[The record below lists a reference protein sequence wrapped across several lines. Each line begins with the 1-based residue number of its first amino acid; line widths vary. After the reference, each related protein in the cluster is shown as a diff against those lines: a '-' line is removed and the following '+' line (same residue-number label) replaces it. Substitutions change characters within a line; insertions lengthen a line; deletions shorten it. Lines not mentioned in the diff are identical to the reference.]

1 MAEEPVPAVPQGTE
15 QPPAPPA
22 ETPAEPEQPKL
33 TPEQEIE
40 KLAPVEEKPEE
51 TPAPSAAEPSPE
63 GEKPVEE
70 GEKPAEETPKPELSP
85 EQVEAESAL
94 PENIR
99 KVFGEVPE
107 MRGVYFREKQLM
119 ELLGSVENA
128 KHVHAEYL
136 ALQETDRQ
144 FTSPKREDQVA
155 FLQGMQEQFPEAY
168 DRVLGVVVEST
179 FKQYAQDL
187 RTIYNRGDLADALDQ
202 VNAVFMGDG
211 AQSQPATGA
220 DARER
225 ALEVRERAVDS
236 KETASTQQ
244 RATEFQQGVQGAWEK
259 RVDSHITE
267 RVKEL
272 LGDKSL
278 PKWHADGLR
287 RNVLERVGRS
297 IENNRIFQDRLIS
310 QVQSGDFTE
319 QHRESLV
326 NMIFSE
332 FSTSLSRF
340 VQEELAEAG
349 PLVVQQSEERQKE
362 VEARTAR
369 GKEPGAGTAHSTPKR
384 TPVADMKPKEGETEQ
399 QFVDRLYKELEPTA
413 AT

>member
-1 MAEEPVPAVPQGTE
+1 MAEEPVVAEPQVAET
-15 QPPAPPA
+15 PAPPA
-22 ETPAEPEQPKL
+22 ETPAEPEQPTL

-40 KLAPVEEKPEE
+40 KLAPAEEKPEE
-51 TPAPSAAEPSPE
+51 TPAPPAAEPSPKE
-63 GEKPVEE
+63 EKPVGEE
-70 GEKPAEETPKPELSP
+70 EKPVEETPKPELSP

-107 MRGVYFREKQLM
+107 LRGVYFREKQYA
-119 ELLGSVENA
+119 EIYGSLENA
-128 KHVHAEYL
+128 KHVHSEY
-136 ALQETDRQ
+136 ADLQETDRL
-144 FTSPKREDQVA
+144 FTSPEKADQVQ

-168 DRVLGVVVEST
+168 DRVLGVVVESA

-187 RTIYNRGDLADALDQ
+187 RTVYNRSDLADALDQ
-202 VNAVFMGDG
+202 VNAVFLGDG
-211 AQSQPATGA
+211 SQAQPPTGTE
-220 DARER
+220 AREQ
-225 ALEVRERAVDS
+225 ALTERERAVDS
-236 KETASTQQ
+236 KEAAGTQQ
-244 RATEFQQGVQGAWEK
+244 RAAEFQQGVQGAWEK

-267 RVKEL
+267 KVKEL

-287 RNVLERVGRS
+287 RNVLERAGRA
-297 IENNRIFQDRLIS
+297 IENNRIFQDRLLA
-310 QVQSGDFTE
+310 QVQAGDFTE

-340 VQEELAEAG
+340 VQEELAEVG
-349 PLVVQQSEERQKE
+349 PLVVQQGQERQKE
-362 VEARTAR
+362 VETRTAR
-369 GKEPGAGTAHSTPKR
+369 GQEPGAGTAHSTPKR

-399 QFVDRLYKELEPTA
+399 QFTDRIFKELEPSA